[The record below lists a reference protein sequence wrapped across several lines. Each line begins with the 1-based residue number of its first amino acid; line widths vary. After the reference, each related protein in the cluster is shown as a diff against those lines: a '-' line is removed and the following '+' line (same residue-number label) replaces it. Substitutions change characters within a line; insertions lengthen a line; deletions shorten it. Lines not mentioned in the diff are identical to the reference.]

1 MHKTHSGSENLRLVQ
16 EALHEVPE
24 SAEDPRHIHHVA
36 LAHKLFI
43 VRCVYVTPYERMYV
57 LYMYVCACI
66 GQPTIYVCFNWCMYV
81 FMLLL
86 IRIYRSTGSI
96 RSEKLDGLDAIR

>member
-66 GQPTIYVCFNWCMYV
+66 GQPTIYVCFN
-81 FMLLL
+81 
-86 IRIYRSTGSI
+86 
-96 RSEKLDGLDAIR
+96 